1 MRWLG
6 SEVGLGDR
14 GADLVCARPDD
25 HRRDVADQRP
35 DDGRHR
41 RDHAA
46 EVGVGRARAR
56 ASGRV
61 HRDQRAGVRH
71 RAAHRGRRRAGGSRG
86 PQPRCPG
93 PPHPDRPG
101 PGSSRAA
108 ADSTARS
115 GGRRQAGSSGRI
127 AGFCGG
133 GGGQAGRFAAGRSP
147 AGGRS
152 VGGCSAG
159 GFAAGRSPA
168 SAFCGRC
175 PANAFPGG
183 SVNACSASCGCSAK
197 ACSAV
202 PFSRTGAPPTA
213 RPSVPARA
221 SPGGPGRV
229 RSRGRRLAPGRRGLE
244 PRPG

>member
-46 EVGVGRARAR
+46 EVGVGRARSG

-71 RAAHRGRRRAGGSRG
+71 RAAHRGRRRPGRSRG
-86 PQPRCPG
+86 SWPPRPGTPHRDGPG
-93 PPHPDRPG
+93 PD
-101 PGSSRAA
+101 SSRAA

-115 GGRRQAGSSGRI
+115 AGGRPARRRQAGSSSGLV
-127 AGFCGG
+127 AGFCGHG
-133 GGGQAGRFAAGRSP
+133 RQAGCFSGSRSP
-147 AGGRS
+147 AGVLSVGGRS
-152 VGGCSAG
+152 AGSFSAPSGPVTAFSGSCSATAFCGGCSAD
-159 GFAAGRSPA
+159 
-168 SAFCGRC
+168 
-175 PANAFPGG
+175 
-183 SVNACSASCGCSAK
+183 ACSAA
-197 ACSAV
+197 A
-202 PFSRTGAPPTA
+202 FSRTGAPPTA

-229 RSRGRRLAPGRRGLE
+229 RPRGRRLASRRRGLG